1 MEYRTCINWYYIFI
15 YTWIHTKTY
24 QRNDMKTIFIT
35 LVLLFG
41 VMTSSAQDIKS
52 TLEQRLTKYI
62 PILNPRPCSVFLVDY
77 ESTEGTVKMWA
88 EKLGLKPVD
97 VMYPDDTTQYILQYV
112 DHESPSIIYGFIMKK
127 KSKMYIGTYVYLQF
141 KDHFAAIERLED
153 LKTQFYFHWGNDV
166 KEKTTAKQNCQTDGS
181 NRFITA
187 TRTNDG
193 VMITTIC
200 LNLMLGQ

>member
-1 MEYRTCINWYYIFI
+1 MRTLFI
-15 YTWIHTKTY
+15 
-24 QRNDMKTIFIT
+24 IT
-35 LVLLFG
+35 ALLFG

-112 DHESPSIIYGFIMKK
+112 DHESPSIVYGFIMKK
-127 KSKMYIGTYVYLQF
+127 KTKMYIGTYVYMQF

-166 KEKTTAKQNCQTDGS
+166 KEKTNAKQNCQTDGS
-181 NRFITA
+181 NRFITVS
-187 TRTNDG
+187 RTNDG
-193 VMITTIC
+193 LMITTIC
-200 LNLMLGQ
+200 LNLLTGR